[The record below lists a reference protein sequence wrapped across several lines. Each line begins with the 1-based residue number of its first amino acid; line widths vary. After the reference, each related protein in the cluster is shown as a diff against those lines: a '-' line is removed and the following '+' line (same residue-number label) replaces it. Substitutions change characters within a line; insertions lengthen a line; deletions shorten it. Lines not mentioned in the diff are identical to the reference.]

1 MRLYGNM
8 TTHKKTITRVLNEE
22 HPQQVRGAF
31 AAVLRRITVQ
41 QPERLH
47 KVAIVLI
54 EEAEK
59 GNLNAINI
67 LFDRLDG
74 RPHQAI
80 EMSGNLDVKT
90 EVLNVALERISQ
102 TIEKIR
108 QSEQPA

>member
-1 MRLYGNM
+1 
-8 TTHKKTITRVLNEE
+8 
-22 HPQQVRGAF
+22 
-31 AAVLRRITVQ
+31 VQ

-47 KVAIVLI
+47 KVATVLF

-74 RPHQAI
+74 RPHQQI

-90 EVLNVALERISQ
+90 EVLSGALERISK

>member
-1 MRLYGNM
+1 
-8 TTHKKTITRVLNEE
+8 
-22 HPQQVRGAF
+22 
-31 AAVLRRITVQ
+31 
-41 QPERLH
+41 
-47 KVAIVLI
+47 
-54 EEAEK
+54 
-59 GNLNAINI
+59 
-67 LFDRLDG
+67 LDG